1 MDVRLITRPLRIFL
15 LGLLALWVLGGSI
28 THLTHDGAGWAENS
42 SGIYLLVDG
51 SQGEDPHVNG

>member
-15 LGLLALWVLGGSI
+15 LGLLTLWVLGGSI
-28 THLTHDGAGWAENS
+28 PHLTYDGSGWAENRS
-42 SGIYLLVDG
+42 IELLVDG